1 MNRRQ
6 AKTLRGIFTGFLA
19 LVAVLFAFPYIKDFV
34 NKKAEETKEKPL
46 LIVYVNGR
54 EAVNDDLLVFN
65 EIGTKHSI
73 IVKYSKSHKLYDQE
87 LKYSVGK
94 ENILTLEERH
104 GDEMFVDVIIESIAK
119 DPDIFYLQIENAD
132 GSFIFS
138 FKVKTTIIEVN
149 EITFNEDIVFTE

>member
-6 AKTLRGIFTGFLA
+6 LKTLRGIFTGFLA
-19 LVAVLFAFPYIKDFV
+19 LVAVLFAFPYIKDLV
-34 NKKAEETKEKPL
+34 DKKAEETKEKPL

-54 EAVNDDLLVFN
+54 EAANDDLLVFN

-73 IVKYSKSHKLYDQE
+73 IVKYSKTHKLYDQE

-94 ENILTLEERH
+94 QNILSLEERH
-104 GDEMFVDVIIESIAK
+104 GDELYVDVFIECIAK

-149 EITFNEDIVFTE
+149 EITFDEDIVFTE